1 MMIQPEVLREM
12 SVREATACLERR
24 LKRAGISTS
33 RPEFFFRTRA
43 GGVEEYNG
51 GYQVRVQ
58 TWKHWSDAIV
68 TLDAANGEILADVID
83 RFSAPPAQMELA
95 QEDALNIVA
104 GFMDIPADAQF
115 EKFDHFE
122 FAPSHKLARLEWVHT
137 VQELPVAGDYLEI
150 TIHPESRR
158 IVSHD
163 KKWRSIR
170 LTAPVSEI
178 TDKQAVEVIERNRER
193 LDIDPELEV
202 ESVEK
207 QIVEYIQEPEQPGPI
222 QDRVAWV
229 VTLVSD
235 WGWVEVHVDIV
246 EGVVLAVKRSA

>member
-1 MMIQPEVLREM
+1 M
-12 SVREATACLERR
+12 SVSEATACLERR

-33 RPEFFFRTRA
+33 RPGFFFRTRA
-43 GGVEEYNG
+43 GGVEEYED

-58 TWKHWSDAIV
+58 TWKHWSDAMV

-83 RFSAPPAQMELA
+83 RFSAPPAQTELT
-95 QEDALNIVA
+95 QEDALNIA
-104 GFMDIPADAQF
+104 AKFMNIPADAQF

-122 FAPSHKLARLEWVHT
+122 FAPGHKLAKLEWVHT
-137 VQELPVAGDYLEI
+137 TQELPVAGDYLEI
-150 TIHPESRR
+150 TIHPETRQ

-163 KKWRSIR
+163 KKWRSVR
-170 LTAPVSEI
+170 LTATTGQI
-178 TDKQAVEVIERNRER
+178 TDQQAVEIMERNRER

-207 QIVEYIQEPEQPGPI
+207 QIVEYSQNLEQPGPI
-222 QDRVAWV
+222 QDRIAWV

-235 WGWVEVHVDIV
+235 WGWVEVHVDV
-246 EGVVLAVKRSA
+246 VDGAVLAVKRSA